1 MCFQVV
7 DPIDTQKRLVEDGNV
22 LHELCAD
29 DPAAVEADLV
39 DTERKITERLDQ
51 LEGHWSVRL
60 ASISD
65 RVRRPFTTMLEQDDL
80 EALVTPAVAELITG
94 RPEGAGAA
102 FEARAAT
109 FLGVASGSGVEVPEW
124 LERLSSAVDR
134 AIERA
139 DASPRGAA
147 GPQPVAGLPESIP
160 WVKLPWDVLKAA
172 LAG

>member
-1 MCFQVV
+1 V
-7 DPIDTQKRLVEDGNV
+7 LVQ
-22 LHELCAD
+22 
-29 DPAAVEADLV
+29 
-39 DTERKITERLDQ
+39 RLDQ

-94 RPEGAGAA
+94 RPEGAGGA
-102 FEARAAT
+102 FEAKAAT

-139 DASPRGAA
+139 DASPRGTA

-160 WVKLPWDVLKAA
+160 WVKLPWDMLKAA

>member
-1 MCFQVV
+1 MAHRVLARRGATAAAEAWRARLR
-7 DPIDTQKRLVEDGNV
+7 DETRDT
-22 LHELCAD
+22 
-29 DPAAVEADLV
+29 AAVLV
-39 DTERKITERLDQ
+39 QRLDQ

-102 FEARAAT
+102 FEAKAAT

-139 DASPRGAA
+139 DASPRGTA